1 MFPELPDANMDTLNP
16 IVFSPNFYPTSSS
29 KRISKMMAE
38 RARPVNE
45 HSREKRCWPFE
56 KA

>member
-38 RARPVNE
+38 QFKRVNGN
-45 HSREKRCWPFE
+45 
-56 KA
+56 AAL